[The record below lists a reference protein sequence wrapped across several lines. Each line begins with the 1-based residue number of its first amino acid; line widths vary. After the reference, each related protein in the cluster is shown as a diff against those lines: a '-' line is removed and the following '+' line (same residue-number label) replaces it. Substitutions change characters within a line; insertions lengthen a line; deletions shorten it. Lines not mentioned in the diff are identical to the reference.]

1 MIPGDPQGLPDEFYM
16 EETLVFIDGGFL
28 SKLSKY
34 FGEGKYLKFNLI
46 EFAKNIALKQNLFCK
61 HLFYY
66 TAPPFQS
73 NSIKKEEQERKENYD
88 KFIRNLKQN
97 SSITIREGRCQKLRI
112 SDNKTIFKQK
122 GVDSL
127 AVMDIMSV
135 PIKYK
140 NIKTIILIACDSDF
154 VPVIKSLK
162 QLNLKVIL
170 YTYYEKSRNS
180 IFSTSNEL
188 IKIVNKY
195 VLISANDFEKS
206 PLT

>member
-1 MIPGDPQGLPDEFYM
+1 MIKWSPDEFYKM
-16 EETLVFIDGGFL
+16 EETLVFIDSGFL
-28 SKLSKY
+28 SRLSKH
-34 FGEGKYLKFNLI
+34 FGKGSYLRYNLI
-46 EFAKNIALKQNLFCK
+46 ELAKNLALKQNLLCK
-61 HLFYY
+61 HIFYY

-73 NSIKKEEQERKENYD
+73 TPIKKDEQIRKENYD
-88 KFIRNLKQN
+88 KFMKKLKQN
-97 SSITIREGRCQKLRI
+97 LLITVREGRCQKLRL
-112 SDNKTIFKQK
+112 SNNNFIFKQK

-135 PIKYK
+135 PLKYK

-154 VPVIKSLK
+154 VPVIESLK

-195 VLISANDFEKS
+195 VLISSEDFKKS
-206 PLT
+206 PLS